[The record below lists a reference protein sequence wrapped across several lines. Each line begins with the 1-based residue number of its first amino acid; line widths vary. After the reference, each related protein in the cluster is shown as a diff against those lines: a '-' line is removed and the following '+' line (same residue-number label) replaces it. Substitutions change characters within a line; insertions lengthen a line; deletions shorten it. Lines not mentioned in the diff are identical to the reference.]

1 MVPLVNFLAGQT
13 GSTISE
19 DPTSSM
25 NLALQFL
32 LEQDDVIL
40 FDNKL
45 VQRFALLSLD
55 YALSPRVQD
64 DGSTEM
70 VDTNNINTV
79 ETRTSLSWSIAN
91 VDECSWDGVVCDGD
105 VVTKLLFGGRN
116 LKGEIP
122 SQISMLSGLKH
133 LDMANNMLS
142 GSLPEELYD
151 LKMLEAIYLY
161 KNELS
166 GSLTDSIGRLY
177 NLTHLCLNDNSFT
190 GNLPSS
196 KAWKSYEPI
205 KPFCKYS
212 SRINQ

>member
-1 MVPLVNFLAGQT
+1 M

-25 NLALQFL
+25 TLALQFL
-32 LEQDDVIL
+32 VEQDNITV

-45 VQRFALLSLD
+45 VQRFVLLYLD
-55 YALSPRVQD
+55 YALTPRVQV
-64 DGSTEM
+64 DGST
-70 VDTNNINTV
+70 
-79 ETRTSLSWSIAN
+79 LSWSEPN
-91 VDECSWDGVVCDGD
+91 VDECLWDGVVCDGD

-122 SQISMLSGLKH
+122 PHISMLSGLKH

-151 LKMLEAIYLY
+151 LEMLEAIYLY
-161 KNELS
+161 KNELT
-166 GSLTDSIGRLY
+166 GSLPDSIGRLY

-196 KAWKSYEPI
+196 DAWKSKGTI
-205 KPFCKYS
+205 RPFCKYS